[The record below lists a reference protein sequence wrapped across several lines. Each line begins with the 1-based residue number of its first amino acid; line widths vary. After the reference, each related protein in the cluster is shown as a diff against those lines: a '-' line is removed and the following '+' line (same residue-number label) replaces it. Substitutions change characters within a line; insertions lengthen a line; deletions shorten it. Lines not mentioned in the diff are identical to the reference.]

1 VPPTAHPGV
10 ATELVPPIAQSEAAT
25 IPAEGRVVESRLALI
40 VAMREVIAW
49 VIGKFQMVLV
59 PEVRTHSAAEA
70 PAPVGVRHVPPVREG
85 PPASEA
91 AEAGAPAAA
100 AVAAVA
106 GGK

>member
-1 VPPTAHPGV
+1 
-10 ATELVPPIAQSEAAT
+10 
-25 IPAEGRVVESRLALI
+25 VESRLALI

-59 PEVRTHSAAEA
+59 PAVRTLSAAEA

-100 AVAAVA
+100 VVVVAVA
-106 GGK
+106 GGN